1 MGFLGW
7 RPEGRSTVS
16 AHRGGPAVTAA
27 PTTDV
32 RSGAM
37 ARIRIRIT
45 ERTVSAVESPLHENW
60 FRETIGRLAGYRAV
74 S

>member
-1 MGFLGW
+1 
-7 RPEGRSTVS
+7 
-16 AHRGGPAVTAA
+16 
-27 PTTDV
+27 
-32 RSGAM
+32 M